1 MRNGAG
7 FNGHP
12 NDCGKF
18 VQCYFGNA
26 GIKAAV
32 IQECPWGNFWS
43 QESLTCQPA
52 GMVKCPN
59 GRQQLLMKLL
69 YRILRMRFLNTKRI
83 HPSFNVK
90 FYSRNPYRYDMN
102 DSDSDDYGSDD

>member
-7 FNGHP
+7 FNNHP
-12 NDCGKF
+12 TDCSKF
-18 VQCYFGNA
+18 IQCYFGNA

-69 YRILRMRFLNTKRI
+69 HRIMRTRYRKSNYIYPSSNILLGYM
-83 HPSFNVK
+83 
-90 FYSRNPYRYDMN
+90 NPYEDTSFKYEF
-102 DSDSDDYGSDD
+102 DDD